1 MKAAFVTL
9 GCKVNSYDTQ
19 SILANL
25 KQHGYEIAKADEV
38 PDIFIVNTCAVTNE
52 SERKSRQMIRKM
64 KNLNPN
70 GIVVVTGCYPQ
81 TNLEEVKKM
90 IEADIITG
98 TNNRNQIPALINE
111 YIKNKAKVSSIQ
123 TDDETEPIVTQFDEK
138 TRATVKIQDGCRMFC
153 TYCIIPYARNQI
165 KCMHSDAVID
175 NIRKLCD
182 KSYQE
187 VVLTGIHLASYFSP
201 NNERL
206 IDLIERIDKETPL
219 KRLRLGSLEPKLLTE
234 DFLIRLKEIK
244 CFCPHFHVSLQSGS
258 DTILKAMNRRYT
270 EAEYETIIGNIR
282 NHFDEAE
289 ITTDI
294 IVGFPGETD
303 SLFAETLAFVKRIK
317 FAHVHVFPY
326 SPKKGTPAAEYEK
339 QIPKALKHQRAAILI
354 EETERIRDT
363 LLLSKTGQVY
373 EVLTE
378 SMTSDGYYVGFSRN
392 YLKVSIKCK
401 NCSLNTV
408 YRVRISGCDNGILT
422 ADKEIDNP

>member
-19 SILANL
+19 SILENL
-25 KQHGYEIAKADEV
+25 KQYGYEIAKADEM
-38 PDIFIVNTCAVTNE
+38 PDVFIVNTCAVTNE

-64 KNLNPN
+64 KSLNPN

-90 IEADIITG
+90 TEADIITG
-98 TNNRNQIPALINE
+98 TNNRNQIPALLDE
-111 YIKNKAKVSSIQ
+111 YINNKSKLSSILA
-123 TDDETEPIVTQFDEK
+123 DDETEPAVTQFDEK

-153 TYCIIPYARNQI
+153 TYCIIPYARNKI

-175 NIRKLCD
+175 NIRQLCE
-182 KSYQE
+182 KGYQE
-187 VVLTGIHLASYFSP
+187 VVLTGIHLASYLSP

-206 IDLIERIDKETPL
+206 IDLIGRIDKETLL

-244 CFCPHFHVSLQSGS
+244 SFCSHFHVSLQSGS

-270 EAEYETIIGNIR
+270 SAEYEKIIGNIR
-282 NHFDEAE
+282 NHFDDPT

-294 IVGFPGETD
+294 IVGFPGETEA
-303 SLFAETLAFVKRIK
+303 LFAETLAFVKKIK

-326 SPKKGTPAAEYEK
+326 SPKKGTPAADYEH
-339 QIPKALKHQRAAILI
+339 QIPKALKHERAAILI
-354 EETERIRDT
+354 EETERIRDR
-363 LLLSKTGQVY
+363 LLQSKIGQVY

-378 SMTSDGYYVGFSRN
+378 SVTPEGYYSGFSRN
-392 YLKVSIKCK
+392 YLKVLIECRD
-401 NCSLNTV
+401 CSLNAV
-408 YRVRISGCDNGILT
+408 YKVRITGYKDGILT
-422 ADKEIDNP
+422 ADKQIDNP